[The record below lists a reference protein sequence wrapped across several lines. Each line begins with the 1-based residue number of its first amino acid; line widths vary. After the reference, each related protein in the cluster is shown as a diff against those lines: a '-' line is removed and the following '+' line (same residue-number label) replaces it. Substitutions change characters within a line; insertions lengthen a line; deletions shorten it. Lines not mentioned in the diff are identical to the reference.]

1 MQPVRLFDAVRVQQ
15 PYRAAIDAAITAVL
29 DSGCFV
35 LGPAVAD
42 FEASFAQ
49 YCGVAHGIGVG
60 NGSDALELALR
71 ALDVGVGSSVVTVA
85 NAGGYATS
93 AIRACGGEPVYV
105 DIDPDTLLVDCSAL
119 SAALSRRPAALI
131 VTHLYGQLAPIT
143 RIVADCAARGVPV
156 IEDCAQAHGAA
167 RGGRRAGS
175 FGDVGCFSFY
185 PTKNLGALG
194 DAGALV
200 TDDAELAARL
210 RALRQ
215 YGWTRKYV
223 NQLAHGRNSR
233 LDELQAALL
242 SIKLPQL
249 DDDNQRRREIVRR
262 YDAGIRHPE
271 IWPLLGRGG
280 GDDVGHL
287 YVLRCARRSALQAH
301 LSSRGIDSDVHYPQP
316 DHLQPAWRAALPRSL
331 PATEAAAAEVLSL
344 PCHPAL
350 TDEEL
355 ARVIDAV
362 NSFH

>member
-1 MQPVRLFDAVRVQQ
+1 MQPVRLFDAARVLQ
-15 PYRAAIDAAITAVL
+15 PYRAAIDAAIAAVL
-29 DSGCFV
+29 DSGQFV
-35 LGPAVAD
+35 LGPVVAD
-42 FEASFAQ
+42 FEARFAQ
-49 YCGVAHGIGVG
+49 YCGVAHAIGVG

-71 ALDVGVGSSVVTVA
+71 ALGVGAGSSVATVA
-85 NAGGYATS
+85 NAGGYATQ
-93 AIRACGGEPVYV
+93 AIRACGGVPVYV

-119 SAALSRRPAALI
+119 SAVLAKRPAALI

-143 RIVADCAARGVPV
+143 RIVAECAALGVRV
-156 IEDCAQAHGAA
+156 VEDCAQSHGAA

-175 FGDVGCFSFY
+175 FGRIGCFSFY
-185 PTKNLGALG
+185 PTKNLGAFG
-194 DAGALV
+194 DGGALV
-200 TDDAELAARL
+200 TNDAELAARL

-242 SIKLPQL
+242 RVKLPML

-262 YDAGIRHPE
+262 YDARIRHPE
-271 IWPLLGRGG
+271 LWPLLGRGG

-287 YVLRCARRSALQAH
+287 YVVRCARREALRLH
-301 LSSRGIDSDVHYPQP
+301 LAALEIDSEVHYPQP
-316 DHLQPAWRAALPRSL
+316 DHWQPAWRAAQPPAL

-350 TDEEL
+350 TNEEIE
-355 ARVIDAV
+355 RVIDAV
-362 NSFH
+362 NSFR

>member
-15 PYRAAIDAAITAVL
+15 PYRAAMEAAIAAVL
-29 DSGCFV
+29 DSGRYV

-42 FEASFAQ
+42 FEARFAQ
-49 YCGVAHGIGVG
+49 YCGVAHGVGVG
-60 NGSDALELALR
+60 SGSDALELALR
-71 ALDVGVGSSVVTVA
+71 ALDVGRGSSVVTVA

-119 SAALSRRPAALI
+119 SAALARRPAALV

-143 RIVADCAARGVPV
+143 RIVAECAARGVPV

-175 FGDVGCFSFY
+175 FGRIGCFSFY

-194 DAGALV
+194 DGGALV
-200 TDDAELAARL
+200 TDDPELAQRL

-215 YGWTRKYV
+215 YGWTHKYV
-223 NQLAHGRNSR
+223 NERAHGRNSR
-233 LDELQAALL
+233 LDELQAAVLRV
-242 SIKLPQL
+242 KLVQL
-249 DDDNQRRREIVRR
+249 DDDNQRRREIVRG
-262 YDAGIRHPE
+262 YDARIRNAE
-271 IWPLLGRGG
+271 LWPLLGRGG

-287 YVLRCARRSALQAH
+287 YVVRCVRREALRAH
-301 LSSRGIDSDVHYPQP
+301 LGRHGIDSDVHYPNP
-316 DHLQPAWRAALPRSL
+316 DHWQPAWRMSLPPSL

-362 NSFH
+362 NSFR